1 MLGALAK
8 ASLEQIESERVATS
22 LYMVSCSKIL
32 GSLYIKKILI
42 FLAKNKNK
50 IINFHYSNESQLDTF
65 FF

>member
-22 LYMVSCSKIL
+22 VYMVSCSKIL

-42 FLAKNKNK
+42 FLAKIKK
-50 IINFHYSNESQLDTF
+50 ESFITNESQLDTF

>member
-8 ASLEQIESERVATS
+8 ASLEQIGSERVATS

-32 GSLYIKKILI
+32 GSIYIKKILI
-42 FLAKNKNK
+42 FLVKNIKESF
-50 IINFHYSNESQLDTF
+50 ITNESQLDTF